1 MAKFRANLPL
11 LNNDQIYFGEGGT
24 MTSFFFGEETKDIK
38 VPHGNILLH
47 FVKDK
52 RVMKWEENYYRK
64 FMDLCLKENDE
75 FGFILFGFFQYKG
88 RRQEMKEMLGIE
100 EEEWIKL
107 NKDYIQRL
115 VDLRSEYETLVPNC
129 PPIPIASLI
138 APKGEKGDAFSLETK
153 MTIKEAEEYHH
164 DQIKVIAEE
173 TKSDFLFPVLI
184 SYSEEAIGICNVA
197 ARYQLPVVICFTTG
211 TDGSLASGESIQV
224 AFSILKLE

>member
-11 LNNDQIYFGEGGT
+11 LNNDRIYFGEGGT

-47 FVKDK
+47 FAKDK
-52 RVMKWEENYYRK
+52 RIMKWEENYYRK

-197 ARYQLPVVICFTTG
+197 ARYRLPVVICFTTG
-211 TDGSLASGESIQV
+211 TDGCLASGESIKV
-224 AFSILKLE
+224 AFRY